1 MFDIFTKF
9 PIVAPY
15 LIIISIVA
23 VIVTIKDK
31 VSAKID
37 ARRTPE
43 KTLLLIS
50 ALGGSCAMLLT
61 MLLIRHKTRHIKFM
75 LGIPLML
82 VLQAGIIY
90 YLYSLGI
97 LI

>member
-1 MFDIFTKF
+1 MLDIFTKF
-9 PIVAPY
+9 PIVSPY
-15 LIIISIVA
+15 LIIISIIA

-43 KTLLLIS
+43 KTLLIIS

-61 MLLIRHKTRHIKFM
+61 MLLIKHKTRHIKFM

-82 VLQAGIIY
+82 ILQTIVVY

>member
-1 MFDIFTKF
+1 MSEIFINY

-15 LIIISIVA
+15 LLIISIVA
-23 VIVTIKDK
+23 IIVTVKDK

-43 KTLLLIS
+43 KTLLIIS
-50 ALGGSCAMLLT
+50 ALGGSCAMLVT

-75 LGIPLML
+75 LGIPLIL
-82 VLQAGIIY
+82 IVQTIIVY